1 CRTTTFSNDGKK
13 FAWCDMKKV
22 HIMDM
27 ITGDIIVSLDQPRTY
42 AMYFSPD
49 ADLLCTWEQYTVS
62 KTVPAGTPNF
72 NIWKVADG
80 SCVYSAINKK
90 VNGWRPD
97 WLNGTSVCGKLVGHS
112 VHFFT
117 GNDFQNVENPIH
129 KLSIEKLE
137 VFEVSPNP
145 KPPHKIACFIRGSRG
160 GPASVRIFEFPKFN
174 TEDVLAHKSFFKAD
188 TVTIR
193 WNNRGTELLVT
204 AAVDVDTTGESYY
217 GEQSL
222 HYMSCSGET
231 AIVQLPKKGPIYDA
245 AWSPI
250 SNQFC
255 AVFGFMPA
263 KACLFNSKCQK
274 LFEFGPTPKN
284 ECYFNPHG
292 NLLIL
297 AGFGNLRGNI
307 EVWDCSRNSQ
317 VNQFTAPDTTYLEW
331 CSDGEH
337 FVTATTAPRLRVNN
351 GYKLWN
357 YTGGL
362 LQTINI
368 PNELNGVCWQPTPAG
383 TYPAPLV
390 KLVASK
396 SLSTQISASK
406 PASYVPPHARG
417 KPSSAAAKFKL
428 DDEDEQPVTQEPL
441 SKSAQKNKKKREGK
455 KNKKPM
461 DSGLSAEQR
470 DVVQMAK
477 YLLND
482 SAAQPTQSTS
492 QISEDDKKI
501 KNLRKKLQAIEK
513 LKKQLNDGKQLEKNQ
528 LEKLSSENLII
539 EELAKLGI
547 SV

>member
-1 CRTTTFSNDGKK
+1 
-13 FAWCDMKKV
+13 V

-117 GNDFQNVENPIH
+117 GNDFQFNWTHFKVTNPEI
-129 KLSIEKLE
+129 
-137 VFEVSPNP
+137 VSPNP

-417 KPSSAAAKFKL
+417 KPSSAAAK
-428 DDEDEQPVTQEPL
+428 
-441 SKSAQKNKKKREGK
+441 
-455 KNKKPM
+455 PM